1 MLLPLLR
8 GRAGGAMSRFALS
21 IAVASSLMVGCE
33 KAEPPRQFSQD
44 VLEKALADPGRQ
56 QEHDAA
62 DARRKPGP
70 LIALAGVKPGDKV
83 LDLIPGTGYW
93 TRILSK
99 IVGPEGR
106 SMRCGRRPMRAR
118 RWPMWRT

>member
-1 MLLPLLR
+1 MLHANERWGMKITGLTL
-8 GRAGGAMSRFALS
+8 
-21 IAVASSLMVGCE
+21 AVAIISVAGCS
-33 KAEPPRQFSQD
+33 KPEPQRQFSQAALD
-44 VLEKALADPGRQ
+44 KALADPARKDQ
-56 QEHDAA
+56 RDAA

-83 LDLIPGTGYW
+83 LDLIPGNAYW
-93 TRILSK
+93 TRIFSK